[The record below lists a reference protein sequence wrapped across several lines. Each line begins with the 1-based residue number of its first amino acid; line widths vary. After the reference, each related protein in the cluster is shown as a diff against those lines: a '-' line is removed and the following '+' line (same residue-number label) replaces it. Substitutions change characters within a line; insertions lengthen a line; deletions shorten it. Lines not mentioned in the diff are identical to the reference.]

1 MVGELKKTYFTLL
14 VPAILG
20 LVFIYIVKTLELFSI
35 SHIESLKFLA
45 PFIFAA
51 SVASAVALPIFF
63 RTIFAHRMR
72 DEKSVSQLDLIKF
85 QRTLIYISLITPYLI
100 LPAYLFE
107 FPRFYLGGTVLMAL
121 YAAYY
126 YFPSEKRIQFEKRI
140 FRVE

>member
-1 MVGELKKTYFTLL
+1 MVGELRKTYFTLL

-20 LVFIYIVKTLELFSI
+20 LAFIYIAKTLELFSI

-45 PFIFAA
+45 PFIFVA

-107 FPRFYLGGTVLMAL
+107 VPRFYLGGTVLMAL